1 MWWARQDSNLQPD
14 RYERPALTIELQA
27 PGAVGP
33 AVPDRL
39 QVAPLRCNGG
49 FAPIQAFCE
58 EDEGLRYPV
67 AALHP
72 GGSDTP
78 EHHAMP
84 IPRTGG
90 LVLPHSD
97 TMIVTK

>member
-1 MWWARQDSNLQPD
+1 MAGS
-14 RYERPALTIELQA
+14 RPFK
-27 PGAVGP
+27 PF
-33 AVPDRL
+33 R
-39 QVAPLRCNGG
+39 
-49 FAPIQAFCE
+49 E
-58 EDEGLRYPV
+58 EDEGFRYPV

-84 IPRTGG
+84 IPPTGG

-97 TMIVTK
+97 TIIVTK